1 MYIKKEAK
9 ILYGELQ
16 ERIGTYLKK
25 YDSKLLDKAFKY
37 AYKKHENQTTA
48 SGDIYAIHLL
58 QTSIILAWVYADFP
72 SIVAG
77 LLHDI
82 IRDTKITQEDIEEKF
97 WKEIAILVWGV
108 TRVSEIPY
116 EDGMTTQ
123 DLEFLKKLFKIAGKD
138 IRVFLIKICERID
151 LIRGLEFLEED
162 VRKEKAIETLDI
174 YVPLIK
180 VFGIWKYIWNVEDLC
195 YKYLEQSEFNR
206 LNKIIS
212 KQKAH
217 LENRIERFKGLIFEH
232 LVEKGIESEIE
243 GRIKTIYSISK
254 KLQKK
259 HIPLSGVYDLIAL
272 RVIVDTKKQCYIS
285 LSIIHSLFKS
295 KIGRTKDYISAPKPN
310 GYQSIHTTVS
320 DNDGNVFEVQIQ
332 TKQMYRFNMF
342 GLASHQCYK
351 GLSSKHESFPR
362 WMKKLLSQQKEAL
375 FGENFIENIRPN
387 ELKNTII
394 CTTPKWKEIEL
405 PKKATILDFAFKV
418 HSDIWKKSIWAW
430 VNNEYIDNLVYTLTD
445 WDKVELELGK
455 QESDYPV
462 KYLSFLRTGIAQKSL
477 KHMFKNKSRWKRQSL
492 WKHLI
497 EDRMELV
504 WYKPF
509 ESMPR
514 IIKENVFKNF
524 SIDSKDLLYLEL
536 GSWNIDVDK
545 VVNYIYNLKQDDSKY
560 KTTVSLKIIFKKK
573 NNKNI
578 HYLFDVFHNLNI
590 QVINIHY
597 KWSWAH
603 ADVHVTDLN
612 ILHELLA
619 ELSRLPNVSKVKR
632 TFSYRVWL
640 FLFIL
645 SFISIYIIFWPAILF
660 SIKEALENIT
670 WAYKILFYSSVSLF
684 VFLLYFFKYI
694 ARITL
699 PGIIKKNAFWS
710 GIFWLNTF
718 ILASVIW
725 GSVNI
730 YNSAD
735 SIFLLSATLL
745 LYGFTIFEFLSC
757 KDDNEG

>member
-1 MYIKKEAK
+1 MKV
-9 ILYGELQ
+9 
-16 ERIGTYLKK
+16 YLK
-25 YDSKLLDKAFKY
+25 DFDEKLLNKAFRF
-37 AYKKHENQTTA
+37 AYLHHENQKTA
-48 SGDIYAIHLL
+48 SGEIYVTHLL

-82 IRDTKITQEDIEEKF
+82 IRDTDIIEEDLEKKF
-97 WKEIAILVWGV
+97 WKEIAKLVVWV
-108 TRVSEIPY
+108 TNIAKLPY
-116 EDGMTTQ
+116 EDWMTTQ
-123 DLEFLKKLFKIAGKD
+123 DLEFLKRLFKMAEKD

-162 VRKEKAIETLDI
+162 VRKEKAVETLDI

-180 VFGIWKYIWNVEDLC
+180 IFGIWKFIWNVEDLC
-195 YKYLEQSEFNR
+195 YKYLETSEFNR

-217 LENRIERFKGLIFEH
+217 LENRIERFTWLIFDH
-232 LVEKGIESEIE
+232 LEEKNIQSEIE

-272 RVIVDTKKQCYIS
+272 RVIVDTKKECYIS

-295 KIGRTKDYISAPKPN
+295 KIGRTKDYISSPKPN

-320 DNDGNVFEVQIQ
+320 DNDGNIFEVQIQ

-375 FGENFIENIRPN
+375 FWENFIENIRPN

-418 HSDIWKKSIWAW
+418 HSDIWKRSIWAW
-430 VNNEYIDNLVYTLTD
+430 VNNEYVDNLVYTLED
-445 WDKVELELGK
+445 WDQVELDLWEV
-455 QESDYPV
+455 ESNYPV
-462 KYLSFLRTGIAQKSL
+462 RYLSFLKTWIAQKSL
-477 KHMFKNKSRWKRQSL
+477 KNIFKNKSESKRKSL
-492 WKHLI
+492 WKHLL

-504 WYKPF
+504 GYKPF

-514 IIKENVFKNF
+514 IIKNDVYTNFNVENK
-524 SIDSKDLLYLEL
+524 DSLYLEL

-545 VVNYIYNLKQDDSKY
+545 MVNYIYNLKQDNNKY

-597 KWSWAH
+597 KWISAH
-603 ADVHVTDLN
+603 ADVHVSDLA

-632 TFSYRVWL
+632 TFSYRVWVFL
-640 FLFIL
+640 CILGMISLFI
-645 SFISIYIIFWPAILF
+645 IFSPAVLF
-660 SIKEALENIT
+660 SLESDSAEFI
-670 WAYKILFYSSVSLF
+670 WKYKLLFYCSVGSYI
-684 VFLLYFFKYI
+684 FLLYYFKYI
-694 ARITL
+694 AKITL
-699 PGIIKKNAFWS
+699 PWIIKKKAFWS
-710 GIFWLNTF
+710 GMFWLNTF

-730 YNSAD
+730 YSNWD

-745 LYGFTIFEFLSC
+745 LYGLTTFEFLSC
-757 KDDNEG
+757 SDNNEE